1 MLNITTYRTIDK
13 RKYNYG
19 DLSSIRI
26 PSEPLK
32 YMSQL
37 NSSFN
42 ERPLKNNSQNL
53 SFKGLSFKET
63 NSADKKERH
72 TISPTLIMLGTIA
85 ALGFGLRLAPSYKK
99 SGTYKINDVKKFI
112 DKYVGSASS
121 ELIDSLKNS
130 KLKQVTKL
138 LQFEGENV
146 TVYKKTI
153 PQLIWDGMVYPFK
166 ILPGDLANGFIGLLG
181 KIKPLKAWS
190 QRILHKPMFKNIRQR
205 SKMDAKVNSFRGL
218 IDLQNRLE
226 SRLSKGEIT
235 EEQLKNLV
243 LQTKMKTFDT
253 SKGNYDTK
261 HERTLVR
268 LVSGLPPA
276 IFLANDAYNLSR
288 ILDDDPKSA
297 QKEKRT
303 RFNQET
309 ARIGL
314 NAYITLVT
322 MGALQKYIN
331 NSKFGNFLLT
341 AATTLFAEST
351 SRLLNGKYI
360 TRMTPEQARRDNLI
374 HNAPEAA
381 IKPAELPK
389 KNINFKGDISGHEK
403 DEPQKPLLSFDI
415 LLKASAMVI
424 AGGYSIKAARKLSPQ
439 LDNVM
444 RNFFKHVSEKY
455 KNLTD
460 IKNYT
465 MPKKEFDNMIKRLEE
480 SGQTKLVDDFK
491 TIADKYKAFDNAGNE
506 VIDLGGKSKKIKPLI
521 KFVVA
526 PFKFVWNA
534 VTLPYNLT
542 ENLVKIVS
550 RKSVKPKTTADI
562 AKEISNNTYKTF
574 SKSVERIAKEINKTN
589 FADEVSVNKF
599 RSFVNDNINK
609 GFNIDT
615 MSNVPNCELSNIA
628 KVAGSAA
635 TLWFLMTDNYNMVML
650 KSNGNDVDGAN
661 TKFKERFVQE
671 VSRLFYQTLLI
682 DLFNSTFSSQ
692 YHKSFFGVTWITL
705 TNTTI
710 SEWLTRKSVGVP
722 VGTHSRQELIKL
734 EEKQD
739 NATGFLK
746 GYYNFMKRLTGKRS
760 IKSYNVKK
768 EDITRL
774 KSDSSSNNVT
784 FQSGNVNFTNNSA
797 VFRQIINK

>member
-19 DLSSIRI
+19 DLSIRI